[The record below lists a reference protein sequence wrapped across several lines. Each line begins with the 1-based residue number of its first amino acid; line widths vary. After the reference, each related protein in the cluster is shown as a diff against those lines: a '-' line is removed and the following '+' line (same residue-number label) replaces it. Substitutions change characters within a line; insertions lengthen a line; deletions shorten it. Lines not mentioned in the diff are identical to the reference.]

1 MQRIK
6 IHNFDSQQKLH

>member
-6 IHNFDSQQKLH
+6 ICVIPKSV